1 MALEDQQSAELNP
14 DAAPVKEPSL
24 PLIILALMLA
34 MLLAALDQTIVA
46 TALPT
51 IAGDLGG
58 LNHLSWVVTA
68 YLITSTISTPLWGK
82 LGDLYGRKS
91 FFQASIVIF
100 LIGSA
105 LSGISTSMVQL
116 IAFRALQGI
125 GGGGLIVGAQAIIGD
140 IVSPRERGRYQ
151 GLFGG
156 VFGLASVAG
165 PLLGGYFTDSL
176 SWRWVFY
183 VNVPIGILALF
194 VIAAVLHLPR
204 SRRAH
209 KIDYLGTVVLGAAV
223 TLLILLTTWGGVTY
237 PWGSVQII
245 SLGVVSVI
253 LLGAFI
259 VIERRAAEPLL
270 PIDLF
275 SNRIFSLTSA
285 IGFIVGFGM
294 FGAIVY
300 LPTFMQTVFGSSP
313 TKSGLQLIPLMLGV
327 VVFSILAGLLIS
339 RFGRYKIFPVVGTM
353 VMAIGMY
360 LLSTLTATTPATEVY
375 IYSFVL
381 GVGLGGVMQV
391 LVIAVQNAVPYKSL
405 GTATSAATFFRS
417 IGGSFGVAV
426 FGTIFNTRLTHLLP
440 QYLPA
445 AALKQMAG
453 NSIAMSPAAITKLP
467 KPIHDGFVLSFS
479 HALDTVFLVGVPV
492 VLAAF
497 ILTLFLKEIPL
508 RQHVGEGSATH
519 AL

>member
-1 MALEDQQSAELNP
+1 MALENQQSAELNP

-91 FFQASIVIF
+91 FFQVSIVIF
-100 LIGSA
+100 LVGSA
-105 LSGISTSMVQL
+105 LSGLSASMVQL

-194 VIAAVLHLPR
+194 VIGAVLHLPR

-209 KIDYLGTVVLGAAV
+209 KVDYLGTAVLGVAV

-237 PWGSVQII
+237 AWGSVQII
-245 SLGVVSVI
+245 GLAVVSVI

-259 VIERRAAEPLL
+259 AVERRASEPLL
-270 PIDLF
+270 PINLF

-339 RFGRYKIFPVVGTM
+339 HFGRYKIFPILGTL
-353 VMAIGMY
+353 VMSIGMY
-360 LLSTLTATTPATEVY
+360 LLSTLSPTTPTTKLY
-375 IYSFVL
+375 LFSFVL

-391 LVIAVQNAVPYKSL
+391 LVIAVQNAVPYQAL

-440 QYLPA
+440 KYLPA
-445 AALKQMAG
+445 TALKHLQG
-453 NSIAMSPAAITKLP
+453 NSIALSPAAIAKLP

-492 VLAAF
+492 VVAAF

-508 RQHVGEGSATH
+508 RKHIGEGSASN